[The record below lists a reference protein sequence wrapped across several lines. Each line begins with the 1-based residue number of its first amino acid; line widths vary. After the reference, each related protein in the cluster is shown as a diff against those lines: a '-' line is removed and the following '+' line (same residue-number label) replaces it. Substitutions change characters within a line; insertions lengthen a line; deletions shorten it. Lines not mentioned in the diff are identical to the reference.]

1 MGLCFQSF
9 GLAELLLLSASKPV
23 DPSLG
28 AFEIIILVAALQE
41 LVPGEP
47 QKLWVQ
53 SQSTYAVILRD
64 DEGKLVPKTVKQKI
78 WVEGISYE
86 LQEIYGMEHSV
97 AAVKD
102 KQVLPCCPGLSFSLL
117 NPLLFGTGS
126 TYMHLFS
133 RS

>member
-1 MGLCFQSF
+1 MPCGSCN
-9 GLAELLLLSASKPV
+9 
-23 DPSLG
+23 
-28 AFEIIILVAALQE
+28 IHLVAALQE
-41 LVPGEP
+41 LIPGEP

-102 KQVLPCCPGLSFSLL
+102 KQVRFMCIGFDSSCLL
-117 NPLLFGTGS
+117 A
-126 TYMHLFS
+126 
-133 RS
+133 